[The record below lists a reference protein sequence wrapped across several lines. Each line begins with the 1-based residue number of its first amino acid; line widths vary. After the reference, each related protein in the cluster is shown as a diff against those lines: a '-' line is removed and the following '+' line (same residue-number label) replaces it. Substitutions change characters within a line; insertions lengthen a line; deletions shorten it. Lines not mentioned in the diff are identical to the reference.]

1 MEPESKAPHVLIFPL
16 PAQGHVNSM
25 LNLAQLL
32 SLSGLNIT
40 FLNTDHNHNCLV
52 LDTDILVRFAC
63 FPGFQFK
70 SIPDGL
76 PADHQQAGYR
86 YMEVFDSIKLVTEP
100 LFKEMMYS
108 GQLNSATG
116 QSVTCIIADGSLSF
130 PIDVGNELGIPVIHF
145 HTISACSFWAYC
157 CIQDMIEAGE
167 LPIRGHPGSLRC
179 REVGGGFSEEGWT

>member
-40 FLNTDHNHNCLV
+40 FLNTDRIHNRLILHADN
-52 LDTDILVRFAC
+52 LDRFAC

-76 PADHQQAGYR
+76 PADHQRPGYR
-86 YMEVFDSIKLVTEP
+86 CMEVFDSIKLVT
-100 LFKEMMYS
+100 
-108 GQLNSATG
+108 
-116 QSVTCIIADGSLSF
+116 
-130 PIDVGNELGIPVIHF
+130 
-145 HTISACSFWAYC
+145 
-157 CIQDMIEAGE
+157 
-167 LPIRGHPGSLRC
+167 
-179 REVGGGFSEEGWT
+179 